1 MQYMAM
7 GLRTASKEEILGLI
21 REWAETITRKDP
33 WEGTRIMS
41 DKIKN
46 KESFVFYRSF
56 YEAIQMLPSEDR
68 LQIYDAI
75 SELALNGNQTE
86 TTGYASVVMKLIE
99 PQILANN
106 RKYKSGCKGGR
117 PKTKPKPNVNVNV
130 NVNKNE
136 KENGQ
141 GLDAFNNAIDFHK
154 NSLEY
159 YEGTIGEKPF

>member
-1 MQYMAM
+1 
-7 GLRTASKEEILGLI
+7 
-21 REWAETITRKDP
+21 
-33 WEGTRIMS
+33 MS

-106 RKYKSGCKGGR
+106 RKYKNACKGGR
-117 PKTKPKPNVNVNV
+117 PKNQTETKPKPNRNQTETKSYPNRNQSISKPKPNENVNV

-136 KENGQ
+136 NENGE
-141 GLDAFNNAIDFHK
+141 GLDAFNNAIDFPGNYPEK
-154 NSLEY
+154 LDDYLN
-159 YEGTIGEKPF
+159 EKPW

>member
-1 MQYMAM
+1 
-7 GLRTASKEEILGLI
+7 
-21 REWAETITRKDP
+21 
-33 WEGTRIMS
+33 MS

-154 NSLEY
+154 NSPEY

>member
-1 MQYMAM
+1 
-7 GLRTASKEEILGLI
+7 
-21 REWAETITRKDP
+21 
-33 WEGTRIMS
+33 MS

-106 RKYKSGCKGGR
+106 RKYKIMPAR
-117 PKTKPKPNVNVNV
+117 VADQRTKPKPNRNQT
-130 NVNKNE
+130 E
-136 KENGQ
+136 
-141 GLDAFNNAIDFHK
+141 
-154 NSLEY
+154 
-159 YEGTIGEKPF
+159 TKPKPKHIQTETKAYPNRNLMRMLM

>member
-1 MQYMAM
+1 
-7 GLRTASKEEILGLI
+7 
-21 REWAETITRKDP
+21 
-33 WEGTRIMS
+33 MS

-56 YEAIQMLPSEDR
+56 YEAIKMLPEEDR

-106 RKYKSGCKGGR
+106 RRYKNACKGGR
-117 PKTKPKPNVNVNV
+117 PKNQTETKPKPKSNQTETKPKPNVNANA
-130 NVNKNE
+130 NAKENDKEKE
-136 KENGQ
+136 KENGG
-141 GLDAFNNAIDFHK
+141 GLDALKNAIDFPGNYPEK
-154 NSLEY
+154 LDDYLN
-159 YEGTIGEKPF
+159 EKPW